1 MQSTKPKLSH
11 SDRKECNKLEG
22 QIVKLKNRIV
32 EIDAA
37 LTAGDAKGYSVLAE
51 LAADADAARASLAE
65 KEERWM
71 ALAVMA

>member
-1 MQSTKPKLSH
+1 MQSTTPKLSH
-11 SDRKECNKLEG
+11 SERKEYNKLER
-22 QIVKLKNRIV
+22 QIVKLNSRIA

-37 LTAGDAKGYSVLAE
+37 LNSSDAKGYSVLAE